1 MYRGKGNSNGRPYF
15 TCGTNNAVFVA
26 MDKIIKKCD
35 VSTTSEQSSGPT
47 ITQQPKPR
55 NQAAHATAPATRSQA
70 TPATRGQTSKSV
82 MDRVKDF
89 LQLGG
94 DEILTIEIGKEV
106 EEEGAGAVS
115 THNSKFKVNDRVI
128 LQSVNDKV
136 IAGTVRWVGPVR
148 LSKGMK
154 VDPILFVGVETVS
167 EVV

>member
-1 MYRGKGNSNGRPYF
+1 MYRGKGNSNGKPHF
-15 TCGTNNAVFVA
+15 SCGTNNAVYVA
-26 MDKIIKKCD
+26 MDKIMKKHD
-35 VSTTSEQSSGPT
+35 ASTTSEQSPGPS

-70 TPATRGQTSKSV
+70 TPATKAQTSKGV
-82 MDRVKDF
+82 MDRVFDF

-94 DEILTIEIGKEV
+94 DETLTIEV
-106 EEEGAGAVS
+106 EEGAGAVS

-128 LQSVNDKV
+128 IQSVNEEV

-148 LSKGMK
+148 VSKDMK
-154 VDPILFVGVETVS
+154 VDPVSVVGVETVS

>member
-26 MDKIIKKCD
+26 IDKIIKKCD
-35 VSTTSEQSSGPT
+35 TSTTSEQSSGPT

-55 NQAAHATAPATRSQA
+55 NQATHATAPATRSQA
-70 TPATRGQTSKSV
+70 TPATKGQTSKGV
-82 MDRVKDF
+82 MDRVFDF

-94 DEILTIEIGKEV
+94 DETLTIEV
-106 EEEGAGAVS
+106 EGGGASAVS

-128 LQSVNDKV
+128 LQSAKEEV
-136 IAGTVRWVGPVR
+136 IAGAVKWVGPIR
-148 LSKGMK
+148 LSKDMK
-154 VDPILFVGVETVS
+154 VDPVSVVGVETVS